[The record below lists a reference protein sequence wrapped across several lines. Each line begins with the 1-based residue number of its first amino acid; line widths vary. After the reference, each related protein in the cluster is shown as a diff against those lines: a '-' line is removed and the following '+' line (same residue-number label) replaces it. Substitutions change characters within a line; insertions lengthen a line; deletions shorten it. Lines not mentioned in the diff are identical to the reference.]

1 MFEILTNSKQIIL
14 ASSSS
19 TRKND
24 LKKHFKYFI
33 SIKHAADELKIKQ
46 ENQHLNYRD
55 LVLLLAKKKAES
67 VMKKY
72 PKNTIIASDQI
83 LTCKNIMI
91 NKPSSIKQAKEN
103 LKFIIGKNHQL
114 ISAIYVIHNQNVYFK
129 EVREATLFFKAITE
143 QQLDTYLNENNET
156 ALTTVGSYKIEENEK
171 YKFIKIISGDV
182 ETIKGFP
189 LKNFLEN
196 LSVKRH

>member
-1 MFEILTNSKQIIL
+1 MSEILTNNKQIIL

-33 SIKHAADELKIKQ
+33 SIKHTADELKIKR

-129 EVREATLFFKAITE
+129 EVKEATLFFKAITE

-189 LKNFLEN
+189 LKNFLEKMG
-196 LSVKRH
+196 KR

>member
-1 MFEILTNSKQIIL
+1 MSEILTNSKQIIL

-33 SIKHAADELKIKQ
+33 SIKHTADELKIKR

-129 EVREATLFFKAITE
+129 EVKEATLFFKAITE

-156 ALTTVGSYKIEENEK
+156 VLTTVGSYKIEENEK

-189 LKNFLEN
+189 LKNFLEKMG
-196 LSVKRH
+196 KR

>member
-189 LKNFLEN
+189 LKNFLEKMG
-196 LSVKRH
+196 KR

>member
-1 MFEILTNSKQIIL
+1 MSEILTNSKQIIL

-33 SIKHAADELKIKQ
+33 SVKHTADELKIKR

-67 VMKKY
+67 VIKKY
-72 PKNTIIASDQI
+72 SKNTIIASDQI
-83 LTCKNIMI
+83 LTCENIMI

-189 LKNFLEN
+189 LKNFLEKMG
-196 LSVKRH
+196 KR

>member
-1 MFEILTNSKQIIL
+1 MSEILTNSKQIIL

-19 TRKND
+19 TRKSD
-24 LKKHFKYFI
+24 LKKHFKHFI
-33 SIKHAADELKIKQ
+33 SIKHAADELKIKR

-129 EVREATLFFKAITE
+129 EVKEATLFFKAITE

-189 LKNFLEN
+189 LKNFLEKMG
-196 LSVKRH
+196 KR

>member
-1 MFEILTNSKQIIL
+1 
-14 ASSSS
+14 
-19 TRKND
+19 
-24 LKKHFKYFI
+24 
-33 SIKHAADELKIKQ
+33 
-46 ENQHLNYRD
+46 
-55 LVLLLAKKKAES
+55 
-67 VMKKY
+67 MKKY

-189 LKNFLEN
+189 LKNFLEKMG
-196 LSVKRH
+196 KR

>member
-1 MFEILTNSKQIIL
+1 MSEILTNSKQIIL

-33 SIKHAADELKIKQ
+33 SVKHTADELKIKR

-67 VMKKY
+67 VIKKY
-72 PKNTIIASDQI
+72 SKNTIIASDQI
-83 LTCKNIMI
+83 LTCENIMI

-129 EVREATLFFKAITE
+129 EVKEATLFFKAITE
-143 QQLDTYLNENNET
+143 KQLDTYLNENNET

-189 LKNFLEN
+189 LKNFLEKMG
-196 LSVKRH
+196 KR

>member
-1 MFEILTNSKQIIL
+1 MSEILTNSKQIIL

-33 SIKHAADELKIKQ
+33 SIKHTADELKIKR

-129 EVREATLFFKAITE
+129 EVKEATLFFKAITE
-143 QQLDTYLNENNET
+143 QQLDAYLNENNET

-189 LKNFLEN
+189 LKNFLEKMG
-196 LSVKRH
+196 KR

>member
-1 MFEILTNSKQIIL
+1 M
-14 ASSSS
+14 
-19 TRKND
+19 
-24 LKKHFKYFI
+24 
-33 SIKHAADELKIKQ
+33 
-46 ENQHLNYRD
+46 
-55 LVLLLAKKKAES
+55 VLLLAKKKAES

-129 EVREATLFFKAITE
+129 EVKEATLFFKAITE
-143 QQLDTYLNENNET
+143 QQLDAYLNENNET
-156 ALTTVGSYKIEENEK
+156 VLTTVGSYKIEENEK

-189 LKNFLEN
+189 LKNFLEKMG
-196 LSVKRH
+196 KR

>member
-1 MFEILTNSKQIIL
+1 MIEILTNSKQIIL

-189 LKNFLEN
+189 LKNFLEKMG
-196 LSVKRH
+196 KR

>member
-1 MFEILTNSKQIIL
+1 MSEILTNSKQIIL

-19 TRKND
+19 TRIND

-33 SIKHAADELKIKQ
+33 SIKHAADELKIKR

-67 VMKKY
+67 VIKKF

-103 LKFIIGKNHQL
+103 LKFIIGKKSSIN
-114 ISAIYVIHNQNVYFK
+114 
-129 EVREATLFFKAITE
+129 
-143 QQLDTYLNENNET
+143 
-156 ALTTVGSYKIEENEK
+156 
-171 YKFIKIISGDV
+171 
-182 ETIKGFP
+182 
-189 LKNFLEN
+189 
-196 LSVKRH
+196 

>member
-1 MFEILTNSKQIIL
+1 MSEILTNNKQIIL

-33 SIKHAADELKIKQ
+33 SIKHTADELKIKR

-129 EVREATLFFKAITE
+129 EVKEATLFFKAITE

-156 ALTTVGSYKIEENEK
+156 VLTTVGSYKIEENEK

-189 LKNFLEN
+189 LKNFLEKMG
-196 LSVKRH
+196 KR

>member
-1 MFEILTNSKQIIL
+1 MSEILTKSKQIIL

-19 TRKND
+19 TRIND
-24 LKKHFKYFI
+24 LKKHFKHFI
-33 SIKHAADELKIKQ
+33 SIKHAADELKIKR

-67 VMKKY
+67 VMKKF

-103 LKFIIGKNHQL
+103 LKFIIGKKHQL
-114 ISAIYVIHNQNVYFK
+114 ISAIYVIQNQNVCFK
-129 EVREATLFFKAITE
+129 EVTEAILFFKTITE
-143 QQLDTYLNENNET
+143 QQLDTYLNENNKT
-156 ALTTVGSYKIEENEK
+156 ALTTVGSYKIEDNEK
-171 YKFIKIISGDV
+171 YKFIKIISGDI

-189 LKNFLEN
+189 LKNFLEKMG
-196 LSVKRH
+196 KR

>member
-1 MFEILTNSKQIIL
+1 MSEILTNSKQIIL

-33 SIKHAADELKIKQ
+33 SIKHTADELKIKR

-103 LKFIIGKNHQL
+103 LKFIIGKKHQL

-129 EVREATLFFKAITE
+129 EVKEATLFFKAITE

-171 YKFIKIISGDV
+171 YKFIKIRSGDV

-189 LKNFLEN
+189 LKNFLEKMG
-196 LSVKRH
+196 KR

>member
-114 ISAIYVIHNQNVYFK
+114 ISSIYVIHNQNVYFK

-189 LKNFLEN
+189 LKNFLEKMG
-196 LSVKRH
+196 KR

>member
-1 MFEILTNSKQIIL
+1 MSEILTNSKQIIL

-33 SIKHAADELKIKQ
+33 SIKHTADELKIKR

-189 LKNFLEN
+189 LKNFLEKMG
-196 LSVKRH
+196 KR

>member
-1 MFEILTNSKQIIL
+1 MSEILTNSKQIIL

-33 SIKHAADELKIKQ
+33 SIKHTADELKIKR

-129 EVREATLFFKAITE
+129 EVKEATLFFKAITE

-189 LKNFLEN
+189 LKNFLEKMG
-196 LSVKRH
+196 KR

>member
-1 MFEILTNSKQIIL
+1 MSEILTNSKQIIL

-19 TRKND
+19 TRIND
-24 LKKHFKYFI
+24 LKKHFKHFI
-33 SIKHAADELKIKQ
+33 SIKHAADELKIKR

-189 LKNFLEN
+189 LKNFLEKMG
-196 LSVKRH
+196 KR